1 MENSQTAGTPRHFHP
16 GHKMVDPMET
26 VVRQIALIDL
36 SPSNI
41 ERGEN
46 PIVRGHPDDLKQ
58 LLSAMIVSQYKVPL

>member
-1 MENSQTAGTPRHFHP
+1 
-16 GHKMVDPMET
+16 MVDPMET